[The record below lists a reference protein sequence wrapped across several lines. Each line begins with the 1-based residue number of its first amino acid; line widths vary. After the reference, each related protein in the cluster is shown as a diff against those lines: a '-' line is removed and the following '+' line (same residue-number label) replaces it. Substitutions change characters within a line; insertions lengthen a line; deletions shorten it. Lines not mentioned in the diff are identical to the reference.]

1 MTLDSNT
8 DKQHEQTDATPD
20 SNSDIEATAESATPS
35 ITTTEA
41 TSDEAA
47 AETAAASGDE
57 PAASEAAE
65 ATTEAAEA
73 EAADGEAADGE
84 AADDEAETAAHAATV
99 TSTPAAPKASM
110 PTKAVAA
117 VLMLAF
123 VAAAFIFIQR
133 STSKGQSYNLTK
145 HDMEVIFQEIIP
157 PPQQSEIASTPEKKK
172 QLVDEIRKL
181 LSVAS
186 YAESEGYAQKP
197 EVAGQIA
204 LQTDLALNDAYR
216 EKNPTVEVGDDEV
229 NAYFQAHPNDFE
241 TFLQNNP
248 RFQQQ
253 ASGPNREGFKKEYGK
268 LKVLAERARKDK
280 LDQQDKTRLELLI
293 KRSAVLENAYLSDLD
308 KNSDKL
314 VSDDEI
320 TNYYSDHLNEFEEVR
335 ARHILISTQPQP
347 PAPGAKPGEQPKALS
362 KDEAR
367 KKAEEVLA
375 KVRNGEDFAALAKQ
389 YSDDPGSKDK
399 GGEYTFGRGQ
409 MDPDF
414 EKAAFSLK
422 PGEVSGPVETQF
434 GYHIIKLEERKGGA
448 GPSDPKVRQKI
459 VAKLKKDKIDAKI
472 DEIAKNVNLTVPE
485 DFDMTVK
492 PAETPQLPA
501 GHPSVPNQQ
510 Q

>member
-1 MTLDSNT
+1 MTLDSSK
-8 DKQHEQTDATPD
+8 DKQPEQTDATPD
-20 SNSDIEATAESATPS
+20 SKSDIEATAESATPS
-35 ITTTEA
+35 INTTEA
-41 TSDEAA
+41 TTDAAA
-47 AETAAASGDE
+47 AETAVASSDE
-57 PAASEAAE
+57 PAASEAT
-65 ATTEAAEA
+65 ATTNEVADA
-73 EAADGEAADGE
+73 EAAGSE

-99 TSTPAAPKASM
+99 SSTPAAPKSSM

-157 PPQQSEIASTPEKKK
+157 PPQQADIASSPEKKK
-172 QLVDEIRKL
+172 QLVEEIRKL

-197 EVAGQIA
+197 EVAGQIT
-204 LQTDLALNDAYR
+204 LQTDLALNDVYR
-216 EKNPTVEVGDDEV
+216 EKNPTVEVGDDDV
-229 NAYFQAHPNDFE
+229 NAYFQGHPNDFE

-253 ASGPNREGFKKEYGK
+253 ASGPNREAFKKEYGK

-280 LDQQDKTRLELLI
+280 LDQEDKTRLELLI
-293 KRSAVLENAYLSDLD
+293 KRSAVLQNAYLSDLD

-320 TNYYSDHLNEFEEVR
+320 NSYYNEHLNEFEEVR

-347 PAPGAKPGEQPKALS
+347 PAPGAKPDEQPKALS

-375 KVRNGEDFAALAKQ
+375 KVRKGEDFAALAKQ

-414 EKAAFSLK
+414 EKAAFNLK
-422 PGEVSGPVETQF
+422 PGEVSEPVETRF

-448 GPSDPKVRQKI
+448 GPSDPKVRQQI
-459 VAKLKKDKIDAKI
+459 ISKLKKDKIDAKI
-472 DEIAKNVNLTVPE
+472 EEIAKSVNPTVPE

-501 GHPSVPNQQ
+501 GHPSVPNKQQ
-510 Q
+510 

>member
-1 MTLDSNT
+1 MTLESNT

-20 SNSDIEATAESATPS
+20 GHSDTQATAESATPL
-35 ITTTEA
+35 ITTPETATATADEA
-41 TSDEAA
+41 T
-47 AETAAASGDE
+47 AETHAASGDDE
-57 PAASEAAE
+57 PTVSEATAE
-65 ATTEAAEA
+65 TTEAADPEAADA
-73 EAADGEAADGE
+73 EAADDAAE
-84 AADDEAETAAHAATV
+84 PAAHAATV
-99 TSTPAAPKASM
+99 SSTAAAPKGSL

-133 STSKGQSYNLTK
+133 STSKPASYNLTK

-157 PPQQSEIASTPEKKK
+157 PPQQAEIAANADKKK

-197 EVAGQIA
+197 EVQGQIA

-216 EKNPTVEVGDDEV
+216 EKNPNVEVADDEV
-229 NAYFQAHPNDFE
+229 NTYFQAHPNDFDS
-241 TFLQNNP
+241 FLQNNP

-253 ASGPNREGFKKEYGK
+253 AAGPNREGFKKEYGK

-280 LDQQDKTRLELLI
+280 LDQSDKTRLEMLI

-308 KNSDKL
+308 KNADKL
-314 VSDDEI
+314 VTDEEI
-320 TNYYSDHLNEFEEVR
+320 ANYYNDHLNEFEEVR

-347 PAPGAKPGEQPKALS
+347 PGPNAKPGEQPKALS

-375 KVRNGEDFAALAKQ
+375 KARKGEDFAALAKQ
-389 YSDDPGSKDK
+389 YSDDSSSKEK

-409 MDPDF
+409 MVPEF
-414 EKAAFSLK
+414 EKAAFSMK
-422 PGEVSGPVETQF
+422 PGEISDLVETQF
-434 GYHIIKLEERKGGA
+434 GYHIIKLEERKGGT
-448 GPSDPKVRQKI
+448 GPTDPKARQQI
-459 VAKLKKDKIDAKI
+459 VSKLKKDKIDAKI
-472 DEIAKNVNLTVPE
+472 EEIAKSVNVTVPE

-492 PAETPQLPA
+492 PAENPQLPA
-501 GHPSVPNQQ
+501 GHPSVPSQQ